1 MNLSK
6 FSLGTANFAKTYG
19 VENRNGFSN
28 VKIKKIFKILK
39 KNKLRTIDTA
49 FSYKG
54 VEKKLGNQN
63 LSSFYIYT
71 KVPKMPKKCKNIK
84 KWFNKIINK
93 SLIDLN
99 VKKFE
104 GVYLHYP
111 EDLLKKNGNILYKN
125 LLNLKKKKNC

>member
-1 MNLSK
+1 MNLGK
-6 FSLGTANFAKTYG
+6 FSLGTANFAKAYG

-84 KWFNKIINK
+84 KWFIDFRIYFVNCFCII
-93 SLIDLN
+93 
-99 VKKFE
+99 
-104 GVYLHYP
+104 
-111 EDLLKKNGNILYKN
+111 
-125 LLNLKKKKNC
+125 